1 MNLKD
6 TYDKIALNWQTDH
19 VGDDWSVGGTSKFES
34 FLKPNSTILDVGY
47 GSGLSSKRFSDNGFD
62 VMGIDFSWKMIE
74 SANKFAVD
82 AKFKVLDVRDVG
94 EIKENFDGIYAR
106 AVLLHFSKNEIPKII
121 QLLCQKLNDGGY
133 IYIAV
138 KEIKEDQ
145 PDEQIVE
152 ENDYGFNY
160 ERFFSYFT
168 MNELE
173 KFMTDCGLS
182 IVFKLKTNVGDTNW
196 IQIIGKK

>member
-6 TYDKIALNWQTDH
+6 TYDKIALNWQKDH
-19 VGDDWSVGGTSKFES
+19 VGDDWSVGGTRKFES
-34 FLKPNSTILDVGY
+34 FLKPNSTILDVGC
-47 GSGLSSKRFSDNGFD
+47 GSGLSSKRFSDYGFD
-62 VMGIDFSWKMIE
+62 VTGIDFSGKMIE
-74 SANKFAVD
+74 AANKFAVD
-82 AKFKVLDVRDVG
+82 AKFKVLDIRDLG
-94 EIKENFDGIYAR
+94 KIKENFDGIYAR

-121 QLLCQKLNDGGY
+121 QSLCQKLNDGGY

-173 KFMTDCGLS
+173 KFMTDCGLN
-182 IVFKLKTNVGDTNW
+182 IVFKLKTNAGDTGW